1 MGLPSDPGSHSLSGM
16 PVSGSAPTLR
26 DASGLDARI
35 DDLLARQRA
44 YFGSGATLSRT
55 FRDEQLGAL
64 RRAIVDHESKL
75 FDALHADLRKNRAEA
90 YGTEIGGLL
99 ADLRHAQKSLRKWMR
114 PKSWFSPLLVA
125 PSKSEVRTQPLGT
138 NLIISPWNYP
148 VRLALVPLVGAIAGG
163 NVAVLKP
170 SELAPATSS
179 VIAELV
185 KSAFADEYVAVIEG
199 DVTAAQKLLERR
211 WDHIFFT
218 GSTQVGKIVAHAAAD
233 HLAKVTLELGGKS
246 PTIVMPSADL
256 EVAAKRIVFGKFVN
270 AGQTCVAP
278 DYILVH
284 ESVHDAL
291 VEKMIGAIKQFY
303 GHDPRQSADYG
314 RIVNTR
320 HFRRLTALIDPAKVV
335 VGGDTD
341 EDDRYI
347 GPTIM
352 TDVGMDDPVMA
363 DEIFGPVL
371 PVAKVRDLDDAIAR
385 IAERPQPL
393 ALYLFT
399 RDAAEEE
406 KVLSRVSFGGGCVNN
421 TIMHLGDGDL
431 PFGGVGTSGLGA
443 YHGGASFEAFTHKK
457 SVLKS
462 ATFLDPSIKYP
473 PFDESKLK
481 IMRKILR

>member
-1 MGLPSDPGSHSLSGM
+1 MSKLST
-16 PVSGSAPTLR
+16 APTLR
-26 DASGLDARI
+26 DATGLDARI

-44 YFGSGATLSRT
+44 YFTSGATLPRS
-55 FRDEQLGAL
+55 FRDAQLTAL
-64 RRAIVDHESKL
+64 RESIVKHESVL
-75 FDALHADLRKNRAEA
+75 FDALHADLRKNKAEA

-99 ADLRHAQKSLRKWMR
+99 ADLRHAQKNLRKWMR
-114 PKSWFSPLLVA
+114 PQSWFSPLVVA
-125 PSKSEVRTQPLGT
+125 PSRSEVHPQPLGT

-148 VRLALVPLVGAIAGG
+148 VRLALVPLVGAIAAG

-170 SELAPATSS
+170 SELAPATSTA
-179 VIAELV
+179 IAEIV
-185 KSAFADEYVAVIEG
+185 KSAFADEYVAVVEG

-218 GSTQVGKIVAHAAAD
+218 GSTQVGKIVAHAAAE
-233 HLAKVTLELGGKS
+233 HLAKTTLELGGKS

-256 EVAAKRIVFGKFVN
+256 DVAARRIVFGKFVN

-278 DYILVH
+278 DYVLVH

-291 VEKMIGAIKQFY
+291 VERMIAAIRRFY

-314 RIVNTR
+314 RIVNAR

-335 VGGDTD
+335 VGGESD

-347 GPTIM
+347 APTVM
-352 TDVGMDDPVMA
+352 TDVTMDDPVMA

-371 PVAKVRDLDDAIAR
+371 PVSRVRNLDEAITR

-399 RDAAEEE
+399 RDAEEQE
-406 KVLSRVSFGGGCVNN
+406 RVLSRVSFGGGCVNN

-431 PFGGVGTSGLGA
+431 PFGGVGSSGLGA
-443 YHGGASFEAFTHKK
+443 YHGRASFDTFSHHK
-457 SVLKS
+457 SVLRS
-462 ATFLDPSIKYP
+462 ASFFDPSVKYP
-473 PFDESKLK
+473 PFDEAKLK
-481 IMRKILR
+481 ILRKLLR